1 MTGNGEER
9 LLHLVGW
16 VGRHVLP
23 HERQLRKWLRSA
35 FPAIDVD
42 DVVQEAYCRISEL
55 DRFEHIDDPRR
66 YFFRTARNIVLEQVR
81 RDRVV
86 RIEAASGLVE
96 MEHALDE
103 FSPERIAAGRSALQR
118 VERLIDALPERA
130 RQVFRLRKIEGVSQ
144 REIASRLGLTENV
157 VENEVARGLRR
168 ILNQMTDDERGDL
181 PARSRSTPKSA
192 ASMRATRKQP

>member
-1 MTGNGEER
+1 MTDDGEER

-23 HERQLRKWLRSA
+23 HERHLRKWLRAA

-55 DRFEHIDDPRR
+55 ERVDHIEDPRR

-81 RDRVV
+81 RERVV
-86 RIEAASGLVE
+86 RIETASGLIE
-96 MEHALDE
+96 MENGPVDE
-103 FSPERIAAGRSALQR
+103 FSPERIVAGRSALQR

-144 REIASRLGLTENV
+144 REIAARLGLTENV

-168 ILNQMTDDERGDL
+168 ILTQMTEDERVDM
-181 PARSRSTPKSA
+181 PARRRSPNPMHKV
-192 ASMRATRKQP
+192 RKRP